1 HKCLECGKFLSRGS
15 SLTRH
20 RRIHSGEMPFKC
32 QECGRRFRFETYL
45 ISHQKTH
52 MKEK

>member
-1 HKCLECGKFLSRGS
+1 HKCLECGKFFACEGSLSQH
-15 SLTRH
+15 LQLHT
-20 RRIHSGEMPFKC
+20 GEMPFKC
-32 QECGRRFRFETYL
+32 QDCGKSFRVEANL